1 MSIYRFNDDGTL
13 VDAEP
18 APVGLVVHCG
28 PDRSSVVICEKY
40 QWIVLTPDRGYEVW
54 QHTDFHASFSA
65 TRAIR
70 ATNQVQDALRTCGL
84 ARVRGMA
91 LERCA

>member
-1 MSIYRFNDDGTL
+1 MSIYRYNADATL

-18 APVGLVVHCG
+18 APVGIVVHCG
-28 PDRSSVVICEKY
+28 PDRSSVVICEEY
-40 QWIVLTPDRGYEVW
+40 QWIVLTPDAGYEVW
-54 QHTDFHASFSA
+54 QHTDFHKNFSA

-70 ATNQVQDALRTCGL
+70 ATNQVEDALRTCGL

>member
-1 MSIYRFNDDGTL
+1 MSIYRYNADATL

-18 APVGLVVHCG
+18 APVGIVVHCG
-28 PDRSSVVICEKY
+28 PDRSSTVVAEEY
-40 QWIVLTPDRGYEVW
+40 QWIVLTPDRGYELW
-54 QHTDFHASFSA
+54 QHTDFHKNFSA

-70 ATNQVQDALRTCGL
+70 ATSQVQDALRTSGL
-84 ARVRGMA
+84 ARVWGMA